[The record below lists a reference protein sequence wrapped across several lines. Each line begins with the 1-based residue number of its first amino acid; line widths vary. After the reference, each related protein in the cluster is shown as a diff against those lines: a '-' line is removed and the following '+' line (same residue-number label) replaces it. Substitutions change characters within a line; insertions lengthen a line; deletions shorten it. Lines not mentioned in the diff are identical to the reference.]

1 MGGKGGRG
9 GRGERGKRGV
19 PSMVSRG
26 VGSRDVVWRP
36 ARWAG
41 RRVVMEWGSRSGV
54 RAPPKK
60 LFFFLIFI

>member
-1 MGGKGGRG
+1 
-9 GRGERGKRGV
+9 
-19 PSMVSRG
+19 
-26 VGSRDVVWRP
+26 VVWRP